1 LKLFRTSISPEQ
13 ELVQGCIAGNRAM
26 QKMLYDLYAKK
37 MMAVCLR
44 YSKTSFEAE
53 DVMQEAFIKVFEH
66 IRYFKGECP
75 LEFWIRKIMVNTA
88 LKQHR
93 KMMHVSSLAEADKI
107 QEVPEEEFILSGY
120 NYEDLLRMVQSL
132 APRYQLIF
140 NLYAIEGYAHKE
152 IAEMLDISEGTSKSQ
167 YSRARAILRNM
178 LERNEEI
185 YNERVI
191 R

>member
-1 LKLFRTSISPEQ
+1 M
-13 ELVQGCIAGNRAM
+13 QGCIARNRVM
-26 QKMLYDLYAKK
+26 QKMLYELYAKK

-44 YSKTSFEAE
+44 YAKTSFEAE

-66 IRYFKGECP
+66 IGNFKGDCP

-88 LKQHR
+88 LKHHR
-93 KMMHVSSLAEADKI
+93 KMMHVSSLAETDKL
-107 QEVPEEEFILSGY
+107 QEAPEEEYILAAY
-120 NYEDLLRMVQSL
+120 NYEDLLGMVQSL

-167 YSRARAILRNM
+167 YSRARAILRTK
-178 LERNEEI
+178 LERQEEI
-185 YNERVI
+185 YNERIV

>member
-1 LKLFRTSISPEQ
+1 
-13 ELVQGCIAGNRAM
+13 
-26 QKMLYDLYAKK
+26 
-37 MMAVCLR
+37 
-44 YSKTSFEAE
+44 
-53 DVMQEAFIKVFEH
+53 
-66 IRYFKGECP
+66 
-75 LEFWIRKIMVNTA
+75 MVNTA

>member
-1 LKLFRTSISPEQ
+1 
-13 ELVQGCIAGNRAM
+13 
-26 QKMLYDLYAKK
+26 
-37 MMAVCLR
+37 
-44 YSKTSFEAE
+44 
-53 DVMQEAFIKVFEH
+53 
-66 IRYFKGECP
+66 
-75 LEFWIRKIMVNTA
+75 
-88 LKQHR
+88 
-93 KMMHVSSLAEADKI
+93 
-107 QEVPEEEFILSGY
+107 VPEEEFILSGY

>member
-1 LKLFRTSISPEQ
+1 
-13 ELVQGCIAGNRAM
+13 M
-26 QKMLYDLYAKK
+26 QKMLYELYAKK

-44 YSKTSFEAE
+44 YAKTSFEAE
-53 DVMQEAFIKVFEH
+53 DVMQEAFVKVFEH
-66 IRYFKGECP
+66 IKNFKSECP

-88 LKQHR
+88 LKHHR
-93 KMMHVSSLAEADKI
+93 KMMHVSSVAETEKL
-107 QEVPEEEFILSGY
+107 QELPEEEFIMAAY
-120 NYEDLLRMVQSL
+120 QYEDLLRMVQSL

-140 NLYAIEGYAHKE
+140 NLYAIEGYSHKE
-152 IAEMLDISEGTSKSQ
+152 IAEMLEISEGTSKSQ

-178 LERNEEI
+178 LERHEDI